1 MNINVAQATLVAV
14 LGLLG
19 IGLYALLV
27 TRNLIKIIIMLQIL
41 VKAVILAFVLAGHTS
56 GQMGLGQSMATTII
70 VADTVVAVIGLALVI
85 QIRRRLGTLDVKQ
98 IARLRG

>member
-1 MNINVAQATLVAV
+1 MSITNSQAVLIAI

-19 IGLYALLV
+19 VGLYALLV
-27 TRNLIKIIIMLQIL
+27 ARNLIKIIIVLQIL
-41 VKAVILAFVLAGHTS
+41 VKAGILAFVLAGQAS

-85 QIRRRLGTLDVKQ
+85 QIRRQLGTLDVKQ
-98 IARLRG
+98 ITQLRG

>member
-1 MNINVAQATLVAV
+1 MNITLAQAALVTV

-27 TRNLIKIIIMLQIL
+27 ARNLIKIIILLQIL

-98 IARLRG
+98 IAQLRG

>member
-1 MNINVAQATLVAV
+1 MEVSIAQAALVAV

-27 TRNLIKIIIMLQIL
+27 ARNLIKIIIMLQIL
-41 VKAVILAFVLAGHTS
+41 VKAVILAFVLAGNTS

-70 VADTVVAVIGLALVI
+70 VADTVVAVFGLALVI

-98 IARLRG
+98 IAQMRG

>member
-1 MNINVAQATLVAV
+1 MNVNIAQAALVAV

-19 IGLYALLV
+19 IGLYALMAA
-27 TRNLIKIIIMLQIL
+27 RNLIKVIIMLQVL
-41 VKAVILAFVLAGHTS
+41 VKAVILAFVLAGRTS

-98 IARLRG
+98 LAQLRG

>member
-1 MNINVAQATLVAV
+1 MNITLAQAALVTV

-27 TRNLIKIIIMLQIL
+27 ARNLIKIIILLQIL

-85 QIRRRLGTLDVKQ
+85 QIRRKLGTLDVKQ
-98 IARLRG
+98 IAQLRG